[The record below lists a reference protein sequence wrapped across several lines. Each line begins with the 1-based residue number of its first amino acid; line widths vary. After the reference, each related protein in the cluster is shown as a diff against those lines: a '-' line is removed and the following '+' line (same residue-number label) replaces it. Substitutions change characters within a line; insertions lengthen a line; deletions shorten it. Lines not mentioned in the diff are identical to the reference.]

1 MESEVLDHPSVDEID
16 LVEVL
21 KALSDPARLRLL
33 AVMADGDYH
42 PCRAEIYDLDLHKST
57 LSHHFKVMREAGVT
71 LTRVTGRNR
80 ETRLR
85 KEDLDAR
92 FPGLVDSLI
101 AGVARERTA

>member
-1 MESEVLDHPSVDEID
+1 MESEVLEHPSVEEID

-33 AVMADGDYH
+33 AVMGDGDYH
-42 PCRAEIYDLDLHKST
+42 ACRAEVYDLDLHKST

-71 LTRVTGRNR
+71 MTRVTGRNR

-101 AGVARERTA
+101 SGVTKEQTT